1 MKNKKKK
8 IWKRMRDKWL
18 FDALILTVMS
28 YKVEIWGWKEQ
39 KKQRKYMIYEIDK
52 SIYKIGNE
60 SRKRYTRIYDKR
72 RNREG

>member
-39 KKQRKYMIYEIDK
+39 EEIEKVHD
-52 SIYKIGNE
+52 I
-60 SRKRYTRIYDKR
+60 
-72 RNREG
+72 